1 MRPTIGPDCP
11 SPIRLVEK
19 ESMEN
24 DSGDD
29 ECMGPSLIAAAAK
42 ALSKQTEG
50 GEAALK
56 CTKGLLHLDTHWG

>member
-1 MRPTIGPDCP
+1 
-11 SPIRLVEK
+11 
-19 ESMEN
+19 MEN

-29 ECMGPSLIAAAAK
+29 EYMGPSLIAAAAK